1 MSRPPMK
8 DILASVFAEYQPII
22 DLGHNRMV
30 GCEALARWTSDNGK
44 PTSIGEVIDV
54 VEANETHAMDLTT
67 RMLGFIRKDLAP
79 LLAAHPHFTVSI
91 NIPPIMI
98 GSGKVISLLE
108 DADLAEYHSQLV
120 GEITERQAL
129 NEMGRNAIRVAREE
143 LGMKVAIDDFG
154 TGQSGLQQL
163 IGLEIDI
170 LKIDRSFIELIGKDA
185 AAERLVRAITA
196 LAAVLNVDVV
206 AEGVETVDQASFL
219 RAIGV
224 DKAQGWLWSKAV
236 GSLELETWLEAA
248 QI

>member
-1 MSRPPMK
+1 
-8 DILASVFAEYQPII
+8 
-22 DLGHNRMV
+22 
-30 GCEALARWTSDNGK
+30 
-44 PTSIGEVIDV
+44 
-54 VEANETHAMDLTT
+54 MDLTT

-79 LLAAHPHFTVSI
+79 LLAAHPHFTASI

-108 DADLAEYHSQLV
+108 DADLTAYHSQLV

-129 NEMGRNAIRVAREE
+129 NDMGRNAIRVAREE

-170 LKIDRSFIELIGKDA
+170 LKIDRSFIELIGKDP
-185 AAERLVRAITA
+185 AAERLVRAIAA
-196 LAAVLNVDVV
+196 LAAVLNVDVI

-219 RAIGV
+219 RAIGIN
-224 DKAQGWLWSKAV
+224 KAQGWLWSKAI

-248 QI
+248 SV

>member
-1 MSRPPMK
+1 MK
-8 DILASVFAEYQPII
+8 DILASVYAEYQPII
-22 DLGHNRMV
+22 DLSHNRMI
-30 GCEALARWTSDNGK
+30 GCEALARWTSGNGK
-44 PTSIGEVIDV
+44 PTSIGEVIDE
-54 VEANETHAMDLTT
+54 VEADETLAMDLTT

-79 LLAAHPHFTVSI
+79 LLAAHPHFTASI

-108 DADLAEYHSQLV
+108 DADLTAYHSQLV

-170 LKIDRSFIELIGKDA
+170 LKIDRSFIELIGKDP
-185 AAERLVRAITA
+185 AAERLVRAIA
-196 LAAVLNVDVV
+196 SLAAVLNVDVI

-224 DKAQGWLWSKAV
+224 NKAQGWLWSKAI

-248 QI
+248 SI

>member
-1 MSRPPMK
+1 MN
-8 DILASVFAEYQPII
+8 DIINSVFAEYQPII

-30 GCEALARWTSDNGK
+30 GCEALARWTSKDG
-44 PTSIGEVIDV
+44 TVSSIGEVIDE
-54 VEANETHAMDLTT
+54 VEANETYAMDLTT

-79 LLAAHPHFTVSI
+79 LLAAHPHFTVSV

-108 DADLAEYHSQLV
+108 DSNLAEYHSQLV

-129 NEMGRNAIRVAREE
+129 NENGRGAIRVAREE

-163 IGLEIDI
+163 IGLKVDI
-170 LKIDRSFIELIGKDA
+170 LKIDQSFVEQIGKNVD
-185 AAERLVRAITA
+185 AERLVRAIAA
-196 LAAVLNVDVV
+196 LATVLDVDVV

-224 DKAQGWLWSKAV
+224 DKAQGWLWSKAI
-236 GSLELETWLEAA
+236 GPLELETWLEASKL
-248 QI
+248 

>member
-1 MSRPPMK
+1 MSKPPMK

-22 DLGHNRMV
+22 DLAHNRMV
-30 GCEALARWTSDNGK
+30 GCEALARWTAKDGK
-44 PTSIGEVIDV
+44 VTTIGDVIDE
-54 VEANETHAMDLTT
+54 VEADEGLAMDLTT

-79 LLAAHPHFTVSI
+79 LLAAHPHFTVSV

-163 IGLEIDI
+163 LGLEVDI
-170 LKIDRSFIELIGKDA
+170 LKIDQSFIELIGKDI
-185 AAERLVRAITA
+185 AAERLVRAIAA
-196 LAAVLNVDVV
+196 LATVLNVEVV
-206 AEGVETVDQASFL
+206 AEGVETADQASFL
-219 RAIGV
+219 RAIGIN
-224 DKAQGWLWSKAV
+224 KAQGWLWSKAI
-236 GSLELETWLEAA
+236 GPLELETWLEAA
-248 QI
+248 SA

>member
-1 MSRPPMK
+1 MN
-8 DILASVFAEYQPII
+8 DIINSVFAEYQPII

-30 GCEALARWTSDNGK
+30 GCEALARWTSKDG
-44 PTSIGEVIDV
+44 TVSSIGEVIDE
-54 VEANETHAMDLTT
+54 VEASETYAMDLTT

-79 LLAAHPHFTVSI
+79 LLAAHPHFTVSV

-108 DADLAEYHSQLV
+108 DSDLAEYHSQLV

-129 NEMGRNAIRVAREE
+129 NENGRGAIRVAREE

-163 IGLEIDI
+163 IGLEVDI
-170 LKIDRSFIELIGKDA
+170 LKIDQSFVEQIGKNVD
-185 AAERLVRAITA
+185 AERLVRAIAA
-196 LAAVLNVDVV
+196 LATVLDVDVV

-224 DKAQGWLWSKAV
+224 NKAQGWLWSKAI
-236 GSLELETWLEAA
+236 GPLELETWLEASKL
-248 QI
+248 

>member
-1 MSRPPMK
+1 MSQPSLSA
-8 DILASVFAEYQPII
+8 IIASVFAEYQPII

-30 GCEALARWTSDNGK
+30 GCEALARWNTKDG
-44 PTSIGEVIDV
+44 TTQTIGDVIDRI
-54 VEANETHAMDLTT
+54 EADETLAMELTT
-67 RMLGFIRKDLAP
+67 RMLGFIRRDLAP
-79 LLAAHPHFTVSI
+79 LLAAHPHFTVSV

-108 DADLAEYHSQLV
+108 DSDLAEYHSQLV

-129 NEMGRNAIRVAREE
+129 DEMGRNAIRMAREE

-163 IGLEIDI
+163 IGMEVDI
-170 LKIDRSFIELIGKDA
+170 LKIDQSFIELIGKDL
-185 AAERLVRAITA
+185 AAERLVRAIAA

-206 AEGVETVDQASFL
+206 AEGVETGDQASFL

-224 DKAQGWLWSKAV
+224 DKAQGWLWSKAI
-236 GSLELETWLEAA
+236 GPLELETWLEAA
-248 QI
+248 SI

>member
-1 MSRPPMK
+1 MK
-8 DILASVFAEYQPII
+8 DILASVYAEYQPII
-22 DLGHNRMV
+22 DLAHNRMV
-30 GCEALARWTSDNGK
+30 GCEALARWTADDGK
-44 PTSIGEVIDV
+44 ERSIGEVIDKI
-54 VEANETHAMDLTT
+54 EADETYAMDLTS

-79 LLAAHPHFTVSI
+79 LLAAHPHFTVSV

-108 DADLAEYHSQLV
+108 DADLTEYHSQLV

-129 NEMGRNAIRVAREE
+129 NELGRGAIRVAREE

-163 IGLEIDI
+163 IGLEVDI
-170 LKIDRSFIELIGKDA
+170 LKIDQSFVELIGKDM
-185 AAERLVRAITA
+185 AAERLVRAMAA
-196 LAAVLNVDVV
+196 LATSLDVDII

-224 DKAQGWLWSKAV
+224 HMAQGWLWSKAI
-236 GSLELETWLEAA
+236 GPLELETWLEA
-248 QI
+248 ISV

>member
-1 MSRPPMK
+1 MN
-8 DILASVFAEYQPII
+8 DIINSVFAEYQPII

-30 GCEALARWTSDNGK
+30 GCEALARWTSKDGTV
-44 PTSIGEVIDV
+44 TSIGEVIDQ
-54 VEANETHAMDLTT
+54 VEANETYAMDLTI

-79 LLAAHPHFTVSI
+79 LLAAHPHFTVSV

-108 DADLAEYHSQLV
+108 DSNLAEYHSQLV

-129 NEMGRNAIRVAREE
+129 NENGRGAIRVAREE

-163 IGLEIDI
+163 IGLEVDI
-170 LKIDRSFIELIGKDA
+170 LKIDQSFVEQIGKNVD
-185 AAERLVRAITA
+185 AERLVRAIAA
-196 LAAVLNVDVV
+196 LATVLDVDVV

-224 DKAQGWLWSKAV
+224 DKAQGWLWSKAI
-236 GSLELETWLEAA
+236 GPLELETWLEASK
-248 QI
+248 I